1 MRILLTG
8 GTGFLGGRIAAR
20 LAQAGHQVRALVR
33 PRLRPAPMPAG
44 VETVA
49 GDVTDRDS
57 MRRAAE
63 GVDAIVH
70 GAALVRMW
78 VRDPAAFDLIN
89 IGGLRNAI
97 EIARRA
103 AGCRLLYISSF
114 IALGPTDG
122 TVGDESLTHPGEAR
136 NDYERTKA
144 AADRVARRAAADGVP
159 IAIVYPGAIY
169 GGGTLTDGS
178 IITKLIRDFMNRRA
192 RYLGEGRQRVCYA
205 FIDDVVEGLVMA
217 LERGAAGRGY
227 ILGGENADYRSLFS
241 LLARLTQVPE
251 PRRSVPFWLAETMG
265 RVLRWRARLTGLAPV
280 ITDEVVR
287 IYRHDWAYSSDRAVA
302 ELGYRITPLEE
313 GLKRTI
319 AWLKEQKA

>member
-20 LAQAGHQVRALVR
+20 LAQDGHQVRALVR
-33 PRLRPAPMPAG
+33 PRPRPVPMPAG

-49 GDVTDRDS
+49 GDVADLAS

-63 GVDAIVH
+63 GAETIVH

-78 VRDPAAFDLIN
+78 VRRREAFDLTN

-97 EIARRA
+97 EVARRSP
-103 AGCRLLYISSF
+103 GCRLLHVSSF

-122 TVGDESLTHPGEAR
+122 TVGDEGLIHPGGAR

-144 AADRVARRAAADGVP
+144 AADRMARRAAADGVP
-159 IAIVYPGAIY
+159 IVIVYPGAIY

-178 IITKLIRDFMNRRA
+178 IITRLVRDFMNKRA

-205 FIDDVVEGLVMA
+205 FIDDVVDGIALA
-217 LERGAAGRGY
+217 LERGASGRGY
-227 ILGGENADYRSLFS
+227 ILGGENADYRELFA
-241 LLARLTQVPE
+241 LLARLTQVPA
-251 PRRSVPFWLAETMG
+251 PRRSVPFWLAEAAG
-265 RVLRWRARLTGLAPV
+265 KLLRWRAQLTGLMP
-280 ITDEVVR
+280 ILTDEVVR
-287 IYRHDWAYSSDRAVA
+287 IYRHDWAFSSERAVA

-313 GLKRTI
+313 GLGRTI
-319 AWLKEQKA
+319 AWLKEQKQ